1 MRRLP
6 NSVIAL
12 IVLASCAR
20 KPAPAPAALQPSL
33 EAATAVAQQRYAG
46 DLVVFLSDGSEAC
59 RQARSQVFGAT
70 PLGQFLTANFAAVEV
85 PAGSAAAREVRARY
99 HVPDDR
105 PRIIVA
111 SDRLSHLRLHI
122 VHLDPINEG
131 RLLGQ
136 LKAIKAAKTIADYR
150 RPPAS
155 RD

>member
-1 MRRLP
+1 M
-6 NSVIAL
+6 AL

-20 KPAPAPAALQPSL
+20 QPAPGALQPSL
-33 EAATAVAQQRYAG
+33 DAATAVARQRYGG
-46 DLVVFLSDGSEAC
+46 DLVVFVSDGSEAC
-59 RQARSQVFGAT
+59 RQAREQVFGAT
-70 PLGQFLTANFAAVEV
+70 PLGHFLAANFAAVEV
-85 PAGSAAAREVRARY
+85 QAGSAAREVRARY

-122 VHLDPINEG
+122 VHVERIDER

-150 RPPAS
+150 RPREISAAQGPAAP
-155 RD
+155 